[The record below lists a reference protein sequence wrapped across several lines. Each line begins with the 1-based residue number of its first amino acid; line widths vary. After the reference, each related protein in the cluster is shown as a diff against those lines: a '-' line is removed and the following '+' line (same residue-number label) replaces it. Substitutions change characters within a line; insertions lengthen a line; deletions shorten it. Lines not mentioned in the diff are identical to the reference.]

1 MVIVSL
7 HSNKNSKDSS
17 TRDWGIGVVGLDHA
31 FVGKYMDL
39 GAVG

>member
-1 MVIVSL
+1 MVMVSL

-17 TRDWGIGVVGLDHA
+17 TRDEGIDVLGLDHA
-31 FVGKYMDL
+31 FVGKCMDL